1 MKSLTTGSNGIIET
15 SPTRLTSA
23 SQPPETPRVAKLRA
37 AARGEVSSVPLLAI
51 SGSPVFPSSA
61 LARPRSDR
69 VVDNLLLA
77 SVVGSSITIEVT
89 IPPTTEYVVE
99 RDDALWLVKDADNID
114 VSILMKRLDPLVD
127 TPGTRITAALPTGDL
142 AQGTHTLRFAFTDGF
157 LNDPLYSATTSFIVD
172 TVAPGGK
179 LGFSVPG
186 FDALE
191 AEIAENGITAT
202 LLAAN
207 GGVLPASI
215 GGYQGAA
222 FDDMLVPYVDD
233 QPGTPVFVGEPNTL
247 KATPV
252 QFAYSEKQ
260 IIDADDGLKKYMYQI
275 TDRAGNVGV
284 MSTAREF
291 ETLLAGAITTLVAPP
306 VAAMVSNNLITEA
319 EARTG
324 VAVTIP
330 AHADVIVGLW
340 VVVVWGG
347 IELAP
352 AKIIQTNTAQDVTV
366 SAAQVFLQGTGSF
379 DVTYEVYKEGTSGK
393 LMLIG
398 VSPATPVVVDLGVP
412 GTVDPDPST
421 PWNENLQL
429 PTVKG
434 ETGTVDNVI
443 NLADSTAPATITI
456 PWFTTTP
463 TEDAF
468 ISGDIITVF
477 WNGTTPEGTPMG
489 TVIEADK
496 TVTGKDVLDKKDIVL
511 PILAKEHQVA
521 AGAITVAYRG
531 SRPLVGG
538 LFNHASSPY
547 QTVTVESAPELPGGP
562 GGLPLVVWTE
572 TRELV
577 LIPDNFALDKLRSF
591 DGSLIRIPYYENKK
605 LGDVIDYTYIAQDGG
620 FIDYPDGS
628 EIAATEINGS
638 YTVPLGEVNTY
649 SDILL
654 PAKGFFK
661 QLNATIGSS
670 KGFQGS
676 GKIDYW
682 VTPVATGVKT
692 PANTTKTNIETRFPE
707 D

>member
-1 MKSLTTGSNGIIET
+1 MKSLTTDSNGIIET

-23 SQPPETPRVAKLRA
+23 SQPPETPRVDKLRA
-37 AARGEVSSVPLLAI
+37 AARGEVSSVSLLAI
-51 SGSPVFPSSA
+51 TGTPVFPSSA
-61 LARPRSDR
+61 LARPRSDG

-77 SVVGSSITIEVT
+77 TAVGSPITIEVE
-89 IPPTTEYVVE
+89 IPPAAEYVIKNG
-99 RDDALWLVKDADNID
+99 DALWLVKDDDDIAD
-114 VSILMKRLDPLVD
+114 SIRMKILDPTVD
-127 TPGTRITAALPTGDL
+127 LPGTRITAALPTLGL
-142 AQGTHTLRFAFTDGF
+142 AQGTHTLWFAFTDPF
-157 LNDPLYSATTSFIVD
+157 LDNEIKSATTTFIVD

-260 IIDADDGLKKYMYQI
+260 ITDAGDGLKKFMYQI

-306 VAAMVSNNLITEA
+306 VAAMSNNLIIEA

-330 AHADVIVGLW
+330 AHADVIAGLW

-352 AKIIQTNTAQDVTV
+352 AKIIQTNIAQDITV
-366 SAAQVFLQGTGSF
+366 GAAQVFQQGTGSF
-379 DVTYEVYKEGTSGK
+379 DVTYEIYKEGTSGK

-434 ETGTVDNVI
+434 ATGTVDNVI

-463 TEDAF
+463 NEDAF
-468 ISGDIITVF
+468 ISGDIITVY
-477 WNGTTPEGTPMG
+477 WNGTTPEGSPEGTP
-489 TVIEADK
+489 IDADI
-496 TVTGKDVLDKKDIVL
+496 TVTGQDVIKKIDFVL
-511 PILAKEHQVA
+511 PILASEHQVA

-531 SRPLVGG
+531 SRPLGGG
-538 LFNHASSPY
+538 LFNHASTPY
-547 QTVTVESAPELPGGP
+547 QTVRVESAPELPGGP
-562 GGLPLVVWTE
+562 GGLPLVEWTE
-572 TRELV
+572 AREMPV
-577 LIPDNFALDKLRSF
+577 FPGEFALDKTRSF

-605 LGDVIDYTYIAQDGG
+605 LGDVIDYTYIAQEGG
-620 FIDYPDGS
+620 FVGQPDGAV
-628 EIAATEINGS
+628 IAATEIISS
-638 YTVPLGEVNTY
+638 YTVPLGEVNTH

-654 PAKGFFK
+654 PAHGFFK

-670 KGFQGS
+670 EGFQGS
-676 GKIDYW
+676 GKIDYS
-682 VTPVATGVKT
+682 VTPVATGVPTDAK
-692 PANTTKTNIETRFPE
+692 TTKTNIETRLPK